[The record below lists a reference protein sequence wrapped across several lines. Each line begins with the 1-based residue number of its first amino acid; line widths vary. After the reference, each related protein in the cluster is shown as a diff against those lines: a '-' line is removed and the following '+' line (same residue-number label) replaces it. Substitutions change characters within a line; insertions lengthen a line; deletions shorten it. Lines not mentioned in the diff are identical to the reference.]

1 MLEVNETYLDRLSEA
16 VYSLLNGRPAA
27 PVELPPDHPQDELR
41 QLAGYVNSLI
51 AEYGTLSAGISSV
64 ARGNLDFTIGKG
76 KLEALQQLKTLQG
89 NLRHLTWKTQR
100 IAGGDFEQK
109 VDFMGDFSSA
119 FNSMTRQ
126 LKEAFEKIEK
136 QNEELSEAYRAYGC
150 RNTEMAQKVD
160 EICTKYGLNK
170 VGDGISPDTT
180 EEMFTALDVRSMVR
194 DSGNEDVTTSNPS
207 YSADGNFEFW
217 GATTVSGVD
226 YPIEYRVYRAMKQTL
241 STAYWEIENTS
252 DYQWS
257 NYVTTAGT
265 DVLIAVGQNNSL
277 VLTDTGDS
285 VVVIVV
291 MNATTGD
298 TQTGKATLEAFANT
312 FDLSLAPRTR
322 NAPVETT
329 APTESG
335 TAIPEAY
342 QPVIAKYATAL
353 TEHWGGEACS
363 NADISILVSYATSPS
378 ELGYALLDL
387 DNDGTDELV
396 IANDAE
402 RQVIYDLYSLVDGKL
417 VHVFTGWDRN
427 SYELREGYRIL
438 NIGSN
443 GAASADYVY
452 CHLSNGQLVTDSLIR
467 FDAATDPDH
476 PWFRGTGENDLA
488 PITDENWSEDEI
500 YSAAASLPIAIT
512 SFADDSAGS
521 YDPSLADYEGYLSTI
536 DTSSIKYYALRDLD
550 GDGQD
555 ELLLYNSGETLMK
568 VAAIQ
573 NGTAQEI
580 LSGNVLDLCE
590 GNVLEAW
597 EGGSGAE
604 QRTYYR
610 VENHTAVPFECIIYN
625 IDENQCYRDS
635 SYDFYEENLTPITEE
650 EYNRVVNTYPGMS
663 FWDCNPKPLEKMNS
677 ADSSAGDDAQL
688 LANYGGYLSSID
700 TYWIKY
706 YALRDLDGDGQDELL
721 LFNRDKTLSNVAG
734 VLNGTAR
741 EILSGSS
748 LYLCAG
754 NVLEY
759 WGEGSGG
766 SGCTYYQVENKT
778 AVPIES
784 ITYRGNNDQWYR
796 DRDFDFMKEDLT
808 PITNEEYQ
816 RIVDSYPR
824 MTMSDCNA
832 RALPEI

>member
-1 MLEVNETYLDRLSEA
+1 MKSQVICDALNAVNPTPAQRARMRAALEAQLPAEKPHRRGAHQQKASSQRWWTII
-16 VYSLLNGRPAA
+16 PAA
-27 PVELPPDHPQDELR
+27 AALFAVVLLGIFVLGRTDKTPPSMSNVPTEPLT
-41 QLAGYVNSLI
+41 LESL
-51 AEYGTLSAGISSV
+51 
-64 ARGNLDFTIGKG
+64 
-76 KLEALQQLKTLQG
+76 Q
-89 NLRHLTWKTQR
+89 
-100 IAGGDFEQK
+100 
-109 VDFMGDFSSA
+109 SSA
-119 FNSMTRQ
+119 NYKASMEIKDYVQSYNATGDVD
-126 LKEAFEKIEK
+126 ET
-136 QNEELSEAYRAYGC
+136 LSEAYRAYGC

-180 EEMFTALDVRSMVR
+180 EEMFTALNVRSMVKV
-194 DSGNEDVTTSNPS
+194 SGNGDVTTSNPS

-226 YPIEYRVYRAMKQTL
+226 YPIEYRVYRAMKQSL

-298 TQTGKATLEAFANT
+298 TQTGKAALEAFANT

-342 QPVIAKYATAL
+342 QPVIAKYVTAL

-363 NADISILVSYATSPS
+363 NADISLLVSYATSPS

-387 DNDGTDELV
+387 DNDGTDELI

-443 GAASADYVY
+443 GATSADYVY

-500 YSAAASLPIAIT
+500 YSTAASLPIAIT
-512 SFADDSAGS
+512 SFADDSVGS
-521 YDPSLADYEGYLSTI
+521 YDPALADYEGYLSTI

-580 LSGNVLDLCE
+580 LSGNVLDICE

-635 SYDFYEENLTPITEE
+635 NYDFYEENLTPITEE

-677 ADSSAGDDAQL
+677 ADSSAAEDAQL

-796 DRDFDFMKEDLT
+796 DGDFDFMKEDLT

-816 RIVDSYPR
+816 RIVDTYPR

>member
-1 MLEVNETYLDRLSEA
+1 MKSQVICDALNTVNPTPAQRARMRAALEAQLPAEKPHRRGAHQQKASSQRWWTIIPAAAALFAVVLLGIFVLGRTDKTPPSMSNVPTASLTLESLQSSANYKASMEIKDYVQSYNATGDVDETLSE
-16 VYSLLNGRPAA
+16 S
-27 PVELPPDHPQDELR
+27 
-41 QLAGYVNSLI
+41 
-51 AEYGTLSAGISSV
+51 
-64 ARGNLDFTIGKG
+64 
-76 KLEALQQLKTLQG
+76 
-89 NLRHLTWKTQR
+89 
-100 IAGGDFEQK
+100 
-109 VDFMGDFSSA
+109 
-119 FNSMTRQ
+119 
-126 LKEAFEKIEK
+126 
-136 QNEELSEAYRAYGC
+136 YRAYGC
-150 RNTEMAQKVD
+150 RTKEMAAKVD

-194 DSGNEDVTTSNPS
+194 DSGNGDVTTSNPS

-257 NYVTTAGT
+257 NSVTTAGT

-312 FDLSLAPRTR
+312 FDLSLAPRTQK
-322 NAPVETT
+322 APVETT

-342 QPVIAKYATAL
+342 QPVVAKYVTAL

-387 DNDGTDELV
+387 DNDGTDELI

-427 SYELREGYRIL
+427 SYELREGFRIL

-476 PWFRGTGENDLA
+476 PWFRGTSENDLA

-521 YDPSLADYEGYLSTI
+521 YDPALADYEGYLSTI

-635 SYDFYEENLTPITEE
+635 NYDFYEENLTPITEE

-677 ADSSAGDDAQL
+677 ADSSAAEDAQL

-816 RIVDSYPR
+816 RIVDTYPR

>member
-1 MLEVNETYLDRLSEA
+1 MKSQVICDALNAVNPTPAQRARMRAALEAQLPAEKPHRRGAHQQKASSQRWWTIIPAAAALFA
-16 VYSLLNGRPAA
+16 VVLLGIFVLGRTDKTPPSMSNVPTEPLTLESLL
-27 PVELPPDHPQDELR
+27 
-41 QLAGYVNSLI
+41 
-51 AEYGTLSAGISSV
+51 
-64 ARGNLDFTIGKG
+64 
-76 KLEALQQLKTLQG
+76 
-89 NLRHLTWKTQR
+89 
-100 IAGGDFEQK
+100 
-109 VDFMGDFSSA
+109 SSA
-119 FNSMTRQ
+119 NYKASMEIKDYVQSYNATGDVD
-126 LKEAFEKIEK
+126 ET
-136 QNEELSEAYRAYGC
+136 LSEAYRAYGC

-180 EEMFTALDVRSMVR
+180 EEMFTALNVRSMVKA
-194 DSGNEDVTTSNPS
+194 SGNGDVTTSNPS

-226 YPIEYRVYRAMKQTL
+226 YPIEYRVYCAMKQTL

-277 VLTDTGDS
+277 VLTDTGNS

-342 QPVIAKYATAL
+342 QPVIAKYVTAL

-417 VHVFTGWDRN
+417 VHVFTSWDRN

-476 PWFRGTGENDLA
+476 PWFRGTSENDLA

-500 YSAAASLPIAIT
+500 YSAAASLPITIT
-512 SFADDSAGS
+512 PFADASAGS
-521 YDPSLADYEGYLSTI
+521 YDPALADYEGYLSTI
-536 DTSSIKYYALRDLD
+536 DTSSIDYYALRDLD

-555 ELLLYNSGETLMK
+555 ELLLYDSDIESLEK
-568 VAAIQ
+568 VVTIQ
-573 NGTAQEI
+573 NGTAKE
-580 LSGNVLDLCE
+580 LEFADSGSVLFLCPD
-590 GNVLEAW
+590 NVLEEW
-597 EGGSGAE
+597 QGFSGGGE
-604 QRTYYR
+604 RMTYYR
-610 VENHTAVPFECIIYN
+610 VKNHAAVPFECVTYSA
-625 IDENQCYRDS
+625 DESQWYRDS
-635 SYDFYEENLTPITEE
+635 NYDFFEEDLTPITEE
-650 EYNRVVNTYPGMS
+650 EALRVTGAYSGSRMLM
-663 FWDCNPKPLEKMNS
+663 WECNPKPLEKVNS
-677 ADSSAGDDAQL
+677 ADIAENDAEA
-688 LANYGGYLSSID
+688 LADYKEYLSTID
-700 TYWIKY
+700 MDRIKC

-721 LFNRDKTLSNVAG
+721 LFNRDGGLCEVAG
-734 VLNGTAR
+734 VQNGTVR
-741 EILSGSS
+741 EILSGST

-766 SGCTYYQVENKT
+766 SSSTYYQVENKT

-784 ITYRGNNDQWYR
+784 IAYNVHNDQWYR
-796 DRDFDFMKEDLT
+796 DRDFDIMKQDLT

-816 RIVDSYPR
+816 RIVDTYSH
-824 MTMSDCNA
+824 MSIKDCNP
-832 RALPEI
+832 RAIPKI

>member
-1 MLEVNETYLDRLSEA
+1 MKSQVICGALNTVNPTPAQRARMRAALEAQLPAEKPHRRGAHQQKASSQRWWTII
-16 VYSLLNGRPAA
+16 PAA
-27 PVELPPDHPQDELR
+27 AALFAVVLLGIFVLGRTDKTPPSMSNVPTEPLT
-41 QLAGYVNSLI
+41 LESL
-51 AEYGTLSAGISSV
+51 
-64 ARGNLDFTIGKG
+64 
-76 KLEALQQLKTLQG
+76 Q
-89 NLRHLTWKTQR
+89 
-100 IAGGDFEQK
+100 
-109 VDFMGDFSSA
+109 SSA
-119 FNSMTRQ
+119 NYKASMEIKDYVQSYNATGDVDQ
-126 LKEAFEKIEK
+126 T
-136 QNEELSEAYRAYGC
+136 LSEAYRAYGC

-194 DSGNEDVTTSNPS
+194 DSGNGDVTTSNPS

-226 YPIEYRVYRAMKQTL
+226 YAIEYRAYRAMKQTL

-322 NAPVETT
+322 NAPAETT

-342 QPVIAKYATAL
+342 QPVIAKYVTAL

-387 DNDGTDELV
+387 DNDGTDELI

-402 RQVIYDLYSLVDGKL
+402 RQVILDLYSLVDGKL

-427 SYELREGYRIL
+427 SYELREGFRIL

-500 YSAAASLPIAIT
+500 YSASASLPIAIT

-521 YDPSLADYEGYLSTI
+521 YDPALADYEGYLSTI

-573 NGTAQEI
+573 NGTVQEI

-625 IDENQCYRDS
+625 IDKNQCYRDS
-635 SYDFYEENLTPITEE
+635 NYDFYEENLTPITEE

-784 ITYRGNNDQWYR
+784 ITYHGNNDQWYR
-796 DRDFDFMKEDLT
+796 DGDFDFMKEDLT

-816 RIVDSYPR
+816 RIVDTYPR

>member
-1 MLEVNETYLDRLSEA
+1 MKSQVICDALNTVNPTPAQRARMRAALEAQLPAEKPHRRGAHQQKASSQRWWTII
-16 VYSLLNGRPAA
+16 PAA
-27 PVELPPDHPQDELR
+27 AALFAVVLLGIFVLGRTDKTPPSMSNVPTEPLT
-41 QLAGYVNSLI
+41 LESL
-51 AEYGTLSAGISSV
+51 
-64 ARGNLDFTIGKG
+64 
-76 KLEALQQLKTLQG
+76 Q
-89 NLRHLTWKTQR
+89 
-100 IAGGDFEQK
+100 
-109 VDFMGDFSSA
+109 SSA
-119 FNSMTRQ
+119 NYKASMEIKDYVQSCNATGDVD
-126 LKEAFEKIEK
+126 ET
-136 QNEELSEAYRAYGC
+136 LSEAYRAYGC

-180 EEMFTALDVRSMVR
+180 EEMFTALNVRSMVR
-194 DSGNEDVTTSNPS
+194 DSGNGDVTTSNPS

-257 NYVTTAGT
+257 NYVTTAGA

-312 FDLSLAPRTR
+312 FDLSLAPRTQ

-335 TAIPEAY
+335 AVIPEAY
-342 QPVIAKYATAL
+342 QPVIAKYVTAL

-387 DNDGTDELV
+387 DNDGTDELI

-427 SYELREGYRIL
+427 SYELREGFRIL

-500 YSAAASLPIAIT
+500 YSASASLPIAIT
-512 SFADDSAGS
+512 PFADDSAGS
-521 YDPSLADYEGYLSTI
+521 YAPALADYEGYLSTI

-550 GDGQD
+550 GDGQN

-635 SYDFYEENLTPITEE
+635 NYDFYEENLTPITEE

-796 DRDFDFMKEDLT
+796 DGDFDFMKEDLT

-816 RIVDSYPR
+816 RIVDTYPR

>member
-1 MLEVNETYLDRLSEA
+1 MKSQVICGALNTVNPTPAQRARMRAALEAQLPAEKPHRRGAHQQKASSQRWWTII
-16 VYSLLNGRPAA
+16 PAA
-27 PVELPPDHPQDELR
+27 AALFAVVLLGIFVLGRTDKTPPSMSNVPTEPLT
-41 QLAGYVNSLI
+41 LESL
-51 AEYGTLSAGISSV
+51 
-64 ARGNLDFTIGKG
+64 
-76 KLEALQQLKTLQG
+76 Q
-89 NLRHLTWKTQR
+89 
-100 IAGGDFEQK
+100 
-109 VDFMGDFSSA
+109 SSA
-119 FNSMTRQ
+119 NYKASMEIKDYVQSCNATGDAD
-126 LKEAFEKIEK
+126 ET
-136 QNEELSEAYRAYGC
+136 LSEAYRAYGC

-180 EEMFTALDVRSMVR
+180 EEMFTALNVRSMVR
-194 DSGNEDVTTSNPS
+194 DSGNGDVTTSNPS

-257 NYVTTAGT
+257 NSVTTAGT

-298 TQTGKATLEAFANT
+298 TQTGKAALEAFANT

-342 QPVIAKYATAL
+342 QPVIAKYVTAL

-521 YDPSLADYEGYLSTI
+521 YDPALADYEGYLSTI

-555 ELLLYNSGETLMK
+555 ELLLYNSGETLTK

-635 SYDFYEENLTPITEE
+635 NYDFYEENLTPITEE

-816 RIVDSYPR
+816 RIVDTYPR

>member
-1 MLEVNETYLDRLSEA
+1 MKSQVICDALNTVNPTSSQIARMRAALEAQLPAEKPHRRGAHQQKASSQRWWTIIPAAAALFA
-16 VYSLLNGRPAA
+16 VVLLGIFVLGRTDKTPPSMSHVPTAPLTLESLL
-27 PVELPPDHPQDELR
+27 
-41 QLAGYVNSLI
+41 
-51 AEYGTLSAGISSV
+51 
-64 ARGNLDFTIGKG
+64 
-76 KLEALQQLKTLQG
+76 
-89 NLRHLTWKTQR
+89 
-100 IAGGDFEQK
+100 
-109 VDFMGDFSSA
+109 SSA
-119 FNSMTRQ
+119 NYKASMEIKDYVQSCNATGDVD
-126 LKEAFEKIEK
+126 ET
-136 QNEELSEAYRAYGC
+136 LSEAYRAYGC

-180 EEMFTALDVRSMVR
+180 EEMFTALNVRSMVR
-194 DSGNEDVTTSNPS
+194 DSGNGDVTTSNPS

-226 YPIEYRVYRAMKQTL
+226 YPIEYRAYRAMKQTL

-329 APTESG
+329 APTENG

-342 QPVIAKYATAL
+342 QPVIAKYVTAL

-363 NADISILVSYATSPS
+363 SADISILVSYATSPS

-427 SYELREGYRIL
+427 SYELREGFRIL

-512 SFADDSAGS
+512 PFADASAGS
-521 YDPSLADYEGYLSTI
+521 YDPALADYEGYLSTI

-550 GDGQD
+550 GDGQN

-573 NGTAQEI
+573 NGIAQEI
-580 LSGNVLDLCE
+580 LSGNVLALCE
-590 GNVLEAW
+590 GNVLEEW
-597 EGGSGAE
+597 DGGSGAE

-635 SYDFYEENLTPITEE
+635 NYDFYEEDLTPITEE
-650 EYNRVVNTYPGMS
+650 AFNQVVYAYPSMP
-663 FWDCNPKPLEKMNS
+663 FWDCDPKPLEKMNS

-734 VLNGTAR
+734 VQNGTAR

-816 RIVDSYPR
+816 RIVDTYPR

>member
-1 MLEVNETYLDRLSEA
+1 MKSQVICDALNAVNPTPAQRARMRAALEAQLPAEKPHRRGAHQQKASSQRWWTII
-16 VYSLLNGRPAA
+16 PAA
-27 PVELPPDHPQDELR
+27 AALFAVVLLGIFVLGRTDKTPPSMSNVPTEPLT
-41 QLAGYVNSLI
+41 LESL
-51 AEYGTLSAGISSV
+51 
-64 ARGNLDFTIGKG
+64 
-76 KLEALQQLKTLQG
+76 Q
-89 NLRHLTWKTQR
+89 
-100 IAGGDFEQK
+100 
-109 VDFMGDFSSA
+109 SSA
-119 FNSMTRQ
+119 NYKASMEIKDYVQSYNATGDVD
-126 LKEAFEKIEK
+126 ET
-136 QNEELSEAYRAYGC
+136 LSEAYRAYGC

-180 EEMFTALDVRSMVR
+180 EEMFTALNVRSMVKV
-194 DSGNEDVTTSNPS
+194 SGNGDVTTSNPS

-226 YPIEYRVYRAMKQTL
+226 YPIEYRVYRAMKQSL

-298 TQTGKATLEAFANT
+298 TQTGKAALEAFANT

-342 QPVIAKYATAL
+342 QPVIAKYVTAL

-363 NADISILVSYATSPS
+363 NADISLLVSYATSPS

-387 DNDGTDELV
+387 DNDGTDELI

-500 YSAAASLPIAIT
+500 YSTAASLPIAIT
-512 SFADDSAGS
+512 SFADDSVGS
-521 YDPSLADYEGYLSTI
+521 YDPALADYEGYLSTI

-580 LSGNVLDLCE
+580 LSGNVLDICE

-635 SYDFYEENLTPITEE
+635 NYDFYEENLTPITEE

-677 ADSSAGDDAQL
+677 ADSSAAEDAQL

-796 DRDFDFMKEDLT
+796 DGDFDFMKEDLT

>member
-1 MLEVNETYLDRLSEA
+1 MKSQVICDALNTVNPTPAQRARMRAALEAQLPAEKPHRRGAHQQKASSQRWWTII
-16 VYSLLNGRPAA
+16 PAA
-27 PVELPPDHPQDELR
+27 AALFAVVLLGIFVLGRTDKTPPSMSNVPTAP
-41 QLAGYVNSLI
+41 LALESL
-51 AEYGTLSAGISSV
+51 
-64 ARGNLDFTIGKG
+64 
-76 KLEALQQLKTLQG
+76 Q
-89 NLRHLTWKTQR
+89 
-100 IAGGDFEQK
+100 
-109 VDFMGDFSSA
+109 SSA
-119 FNSMTRQ
+119 NYKASMEIKDYVQSYNATGDVD
-126 LKEAFEKIEK
+126 ET
-136 QNEELSEAYRAYGC
+136 LSEAYRAYGC

-180 EEMFTALDVRSMVR
+180 EEMFTALNVRSMVKA
-194 DSGNEDVTTSNPS
+194 SGNGDVTTSNPS

-226 YPIEYRVYRAMKQTL
+226 YPIEYRAYRAMKQTL

-342 QPVIAKYATAL
+342 QPVIAKYVTAL

-387 DNDGTDELV
+387 DNDGTDELI

-500 YSAAASLPIAIT
+500 YSASASLPIAIT

-521 YDPSLADYEGYLSTI
+521 YDPALADYEGYLSTI

-625 IDENQCYRDS
+625 IDENQCYWDS
-635 SYDFYEENLTPITEE
+635 NYDFYEENLTPITEE

-816 RIVDSYPR
+816 RIVDTYPR

>member
-1 MLEVNETYLDRLSEA
+1 MKSQVICGALNTVNPTPAQRARMRAALEAQLPAEKPPRRGAHQQKASSQRWWTII
-16 VYSLLNGRPAA
+16 PAA
-27 PVELPPDHPQDELR
+27 AALFAVVLLGIFVLGRTDKTPPSMSNVPTAPLTLE
-41 QLAGYVNSLI
+41 SL
-51 AEYGTLSAGISSV
+51 
-64 ARGNLDFTIGKG
+64 
-76 KLEALQQLKTLQG
+76 Q
-89 NLRHLTWKTQR
+89 
-100 IAGGDFEQK
+100 
-109 VDFMGDFSSA
+109 SSA
-119 FNSMTRQ
+119 NYKASMEIKDYVQSYNATGDVD
-126 LKEAFEKIEK
+126 ET
-136 QNEELSEAYRAYGC
+136 LSEAYRAYGC

-170 VGDGISPDTT
+170 VGNGISPDTT
-180 EEMFTALDVRSMVR
+180 EEMFTALNVRSMVR
-194 DSGNEDVTTSNPS
+194 DSGNGDVTTSNPS

-298 TQTGKATLEAFANT
+298 TQTGKAALEALANT

-329 APTESG
+329 APTENG

-342 QPVIAKYATAL
+342 QPVIAKYVTAL

-363 NADISILVSYATSPS
+363 NADISLLVSYVTSPS

-396 IANDAE
+396 IANDTE

-427 SYELREGYRIL
+427 SYELREGFRIL

-476 PWFRGTGENDLA
+476 PWFRGTGENDLV

-500 YSAAASLPIAIT
+500 YSASASLPIAIT

-521 YDPSLADYEGYLSTI
+521 YDPALADYEGYLSII

-635 SYDFYEENLTPITEE
+635 NYDFYEENLTPITEE

-784 ITYRGNNDQWYR
+784 ITYHGNNDQWYR

-816 RIVDSYPR
+816 RIVDTYPR

>member
-1 MLEVNETYLDRLSEA
+1 MKSQVICDALNTVNPTPAQRARMRAALEAQLPAEKPHRRGAHQQKASSQRWWTIIPAAAALFA
-16 VYSLLNGRPAA
+16 VVLLGIFVLGRTDKTPPSMSNVPTAPLTLESLL
-27 PVELPPDHPQDELR
+27 
-41 QLAGYVNSLI
+41 
-51 AEYGTLSAGISSV
+51 
-64 ARGNLDFTIGKG
+64 
-76 KLEALQQLKTLQG
+76 
-89 NLRHLTWKTQR
+89 
-100 IAGGDFEQK
+100 
-109 VDFMGDFSSA
+109 SSA
-119 FNSMTRQ
+119 NYKASMEIKDYVQSYNATGDVD
-126 LKEAFEKIEK
+126 ET
-136 QNEELSEAYRAYGC
+136 LSEAYRAYGC

-194 DSGNEDVTTSNPS
+194 DSGNGDVTTSNPS

-298 TQTGKATLEAFANT
+298 TQTGKAALEAFANT

-322 NAPVETT
+322 NVPVETT
-329 APTESG
+329 APTEGG

-342 QPVIAKYATAL
+342 QPVIAKYVTAL

-387 DNDGTDELV
+387 DNDGTDELI

-500 YSAAASLPIAIT
+500 YSASASLPIAIT
-512 SFADDSAGS
+512 SFADNSAGS
-521 YDPSLADYEGYLSTI
+521 YDPALADYEGYLSTI

-550 GDGQD
+550 GDGQN

-635 SYDFYEENLTPITEE
+635 NYDFYEENLTPITEE

-784 ITYRGNNDQWYR
+784 ITYHGNNDQWYR

-816 RIVDSYPR
+816 RIVDTYPR

-832 RALPEI
+832 RALPEM

>member
-1 MLEVNETYLDRLSEA
+1 MKSQVICGALNTVNPTPAQRARMRAALEAQLPAEKPRRRGAHQQKASSQRWWTII
-16 VYSLLNGRPAA
+16 PAA
-27 PVELPPDHPQDELR
+27 AALFAVVLLGIFVLGRTDKTPPSMSNVPTAPLTLE
-41 QLAGYVNSLI
+41 SL
-51 AEYGTLSAGISSV
+51 
-64 ARGNLDFTIGKG
+64 
-76 KLEALQQLKTLQG
+76 Q
-89 NLRHLTWKTQR
+89 
-100 IAGGDFEQK
+100 
-109 VDFMGDFSSA
+109 SSA
-119 FNSMTRQ
+119 NYKASMEIKDYVQSYNATGDVDQ
-126 LKEAFEKIEK
+126 T
-136 QNEELSEAYRAYGC
+136 LSEAYRAYGC

-180 EEMFTALDVRSMVR
+180 EEMFTALNVRSMVKA
-194 DSGNEDVTTSNPS
+194 SGNGDVTTSNPS

-226 YPIEYRVYRAMKQTL
+226 YPIEYRAYRAMKQTL

-265 DVLIAVGQNNSL
+265 DVLIAAGQSNSL

-298 TQTGKATLEAFANT
+298 TQTGKAALEAFANT

-322 NAPVETT
+322 NDPVETT
-329 APTESG
+329 APTAPTENG
-335 TAIPEAY
+335 TAIPDAY
-342 QPVIAKYATAL
+342 QPVIAKYVTAL

-387 DNDGTDELV
+387 DNDGTDELI

-476 PWFRGTGENDLA
+476 PWFRGTGENDLV

-500 YSAAASLPIAIT
+500 YSASASLPIAIT

-521 YDPSLADYEGYLSTI
+521 YDPALADYEGYLSII

-625 IDENQCYRDS
+625 VDENQCYRDS
-635 SYDFYEENLTPITEE
+635 NYDFYEENLTPITEE

-784 ITYRGNNDQWYR
+784 ITYHGNNDQWYR

-816 RIVDSYPR
+816 RIVDTYPR

>member
-1 MLEVNETYLDRLSEA
+1 MKSQVICDALNTVNPTPAQRARMRAALEAQLPAEKPHRRGAHQQKASSQRWWTII
-16 VYSLLNGRPAA
+16 PAA
-27 PVELPPDHPQDELR
+27 AALFAVVLLGIFVLGRTDKTPPSMSNVPTAPLTLE
-41 QLAGYVNSLI
+41 SL
-51 AEYGTLSAGISSV
+51 
-64 ARGNLDFTIGKG
+64 
-76 KLEALQQLKTLQG
+76 Q
-89 NLRHLTWKTQR
+89 
-100 IAGGDFEQK
+100 
-109 VDFMGDFSSA
+109 SSA
-119 FNSMTRQ
+119 NYKASMEIKDYVQSYNATGDVD
-126 LKEAFEKIEK
+126 ET
-136 QNEELSEAYRAYGC
+136 LSEAYRAYGC

-194 DSGNEDVTTSNPS
+194 DSGNGDVTTSNPS

-298 TQTGKATLEAFANT
+298 TQTGKAALEAFANT

-342 QPVIAKYATAL
+342 QPVIAKYVTAL

-363 NADISILVSYATSPS
+363 NADISLLVSYATSPS

-387 DNDGTDELV
+387 DNDGTDELI

-500 YSAAASLPIAIT
+500 YSAAASLPIVIT
-512 SFADDSAGS
+512 PFADASAGS
-521 YDPSLADYEGYLSTI
+521 YDPALADYEGYLSTI

-555 ELLLYNSGETLMK
+555 ELLLYNSGETLTK

-625 IDENQCYRDS
+625 IDENQCYRDNN
-635 SYDFYEENLTPITEE
+635 YDFYEEDLTPITEE

-677 ADSSAGDDAQL
+677 ADSSAAEDAQL

-784 ITYRGNNDQWYR
+784 ITYHGNNDQWYR

-816 RIVDSYPR
+816 RIVDTYPR

>member
-1 MLEVNETYLDRLSEA
+1 MKSQVICDALNTVNPTPAQRARMRAALEAQLPAEKPHRRGAHQQKASSQRWWTII
-16 VYSLLNGRPAA
+16 PAA
-27 PVELPPDHPQDELR
+27 AALFAVVLLGIFVLGRTDKTPPSMSNVPTAPLTLE
-41 QLAGYVNSLI
+41 SL
-51 AEYGTLSAGISSV
+51 
-64 ARGNLDFTIGKG
+64 
-76 KLEALQQLKTLQG
+76 Q
-89 NLRHLTWKTQR
+89 
-100 IAGGDFEQK
+100 
-109 VDFMGDFSSA
+109 SSA
-119 FNSMTRQ
+119 NYKASMEIKDYVQSYNATGDVD
-126 LKEAFEKIEK
+126 ET
-136 QNEELSEAYRAYGC
+136 LSEAYRAYGC

-180 EEMFTALDVRSMVR
+180 EEMFTALNVRSMVR
-194 DSGNEDVTTSNPS
+194 DSGNGDVTTSNPS

-322 NAPVETT
+322 NAPAETT

-342 QPVIAKYATAL
+342 QPVIAKYVTAL

-387 DNDGTDELV
+387 DNDGTDELI

-500 YSAAASLPIAIT
+500 YSAAASLPITIT
-512 SFADDSAGS
+512 PFADASAGS
-521 YDPSLADYEGYLSTI
+521 YEPALADYEGYLSTI

-555 ELLLYNSGETLMK
+555 ELLLYNSGETLTK

-635 SYDFYEENLTPITEE
+635 NYDFYEENLTPITEE

-677 ADSSAGDDAQL
+677 ADSSAAEDAQL

-816 RIVDSYPR
+816 RIVDTYPR

>member
-1 MLEVNETYLDRLSEA
+1 MKSQVICDALNAVNPT
-16 VYSLLNGRPAA
+16 PA
-27 PVELPPDHPQDELR
+27 QR
-41 QLAGYVNSLI
+41 
-51 AEYGTLSAGISSV
+51 
-64 ARGNLDFTIGKG
+64 ARMRAA
-76 KLEALQQLKTLQG
+76 LEAQLPAEKPHRRGAHQQKASSQRWWTIIPAVAALFAVVLLGIFVLGRTDKTPPSMSNVPTEPLTLESLQ
-89 NLRHLTWKTQR
+89 
-100 IAGGDFEQK
+100 
-109 VDFMGDFSSA
+109 SSA
-119 FNSMTRQ
+119 NYKASMEIKDYVQSCNATGDVD
-126 LKEAFEKIEK
+126 ET
-136 QNEELSEAYRAYGC
+136 LSEAYRAYGC

-170 VGDGISPDTT
+170 VGDGISPGTT

-194 DSGNEDVTTSNPS
+194 DSGNGDVTTSNPS

-226 YPIEYRVYRAMKQTL
+226 YPIEYRAYRAMKQTL

-265 DVLIAVGQNNSL
+265 DVLIAAGQSNSL

-298 TQTGKATLEAFANT
+298 TQTGKAALEAFANT

-322 NAPVETT
+322 NDPVETT
-329 APTESG
+329 APTAPTENG

-342 QPVIAKYATAL
+342 QPVIAKYVTAL

-387 DNDGTDELV
+387 DNDGTDELI

-476 PWFRGTGENDLA
+476 PWFRGTGENDLV

-500 YSAAASLPIAIT
+500 YSAAASLPITIT
-512 SFADDSAGS
+512 PFADASAGS
-521 YDPSLADYEGYLSTI
+521 YDPALADYEGYLSII

-635 SYDFYEENLTPITEE
+635 NYDFYEENLTPITEE

-784 ITYRGNNDQWYR
+784 ITYHGNNDQWYR

-816 RIVDSYPR
+816 RIVDTYPR

>member
-1 MLEVNETYLDRLSEA
+1 MKSQVICDALNTVNPTPAQRARMRAALEAQLPAEKPHRRGAHQQKASSQRWWTIIPAAAALFA
-16 VYSLLNGRPAA
+16 VVLLGIFVLGRTDKTPPSMSNVPTAPLTLESLL
-27 PVELPPDHPQDELR
+27 
-41 QLAGYVNSLI
+41 
-51 AEYGTLSAGISSV
+51 
-64 ARGNLDFTIGKG
+64 
-76 KLEALQQLKTLQG
+76 
-89 NLRHLTWKTQR
+89 
-100 IAGGDFEQK
+100 
-109 VDFMGDFSSA
+109 SSA
-119 FNSMTRQ
+119 NYKASMEIKDYVQSYSATGDVDQ
-126 LKEAFEKIEK
+126 T
-136 QNEELSEAYRAYGC
+136 LSEAYRAYGC

-194 DSGNEDVTTSNPS
+194 DSGNGDVTTSNPS

-257 NYVTTAGT
+257 NAVTTAGT

-298 TQTGKATLEAFANT
+298 TQTGKAALEAFANT
-312 FDLSLAPRTR
+312 FDLSLAPRTQ

-329 APTESG
+329 APTENG

-342 QPVIAKYATAL
+342 QPVIAKYVTAL

-387 DNDGTDELV
+387 DNDGTDELI

-500 YSAAASLPIAIT
+500 YSASASLPIAIT
-512 SFADDSAGS
+512 PFADASAGS
-521 YDPSLADYEGYLSTI
+521 YDPALADYEGYLSTI

-555 ELLLYNSGETLMK
+555 ELLLYNSGETLTK

-625 IDENQCYRDS
+625 VDENQCYRDS
-635 SYDFYEENLTPITEE
+635 NYDFYEENLTPITEE

-677 ADSSAGDDAQL
+677 ADSSAAEDAQL

>member
-1 MLEVNETYLDRLSEA
+1 MKSQVICDALNAVNPTPAQRARMRAALEAQLPAEKPHRRGAHQQKASSQRWWTII
-16 VYSLLNGRPAA
+16 PAA
-27 PVELPPDHPQDELR
+27 AALFAVVLLGIFVLGRTDKTPPSMSNVPTEPLT
-41 QLAGYVNSLI
+41 LESL
-51 AEYGTLSAGISSV
+51 
-64 ARGNLDFTIGKG
+64 
-76 KLEALQQLKTLQG
+76 Q
-89 NLRHLTWKTQR
+89 
-100 IAGGDFEQK
+100 
-109 VDFMGDFSSA
+109 SSA
-119 FNSMTRQ
+119 NYKASMEIKDYVQSCNATGDVD
-126 LKEAFEKIEK
+126 ET
-136 QNEELSEAYRAYGC
+136 LSEAYRAYGC

-180 EEMFTALDVRSMVR
+180 EEMFTALNVRSMVR
-194 DSGNEDVTTSNPS
+194 DSGNGDVTTSNPS

-322 NAPVETT
+322 NDPVETT
-329 APTESG
+329 APTAPTENG

-342 QPVIAKYATAL
+342 QPVIAKYVTAL

-387 DNDGTDELV
+387 DNDGTDELI

-427 SYELREGYRIL
+427 SYELREGFRIL

-500 YSAAASLPIAIT
+500 YSAAASLPITIT
-512 SFADDSAGS
+512 PFADASAGS
-521 YDPSLADYEGYLSTI
+521 YEPALADYEGYLSTI

-555 ELLLYNSGETLMK
+555 ELLLYNSGETLTK

-635 SYDFYEENLTPITEE
+635 NYDFYEENLTPITEE

-677 ADSSAGDDAQL
+677 ADSSAAEDAQL

-816 RIVDSYPR
+816 RIVDTYPR

>member
-1 MLEVNETYLDRLSEA
+1 MKSQVICDALNAVNPTPAQRARMRAALEAQLPAEKPHRRGAHQQKASSQRWWTII
-16 VYSLLNGRPAA
+16 PAA
-27 PVELPPDHPQDELR
+27 AALFAVVLLGIFVLGRTDKTPPSMSNVPTAPLTLE
-41 QLAGYVNSLI
+41 SL
-51 AEYGTLSAGISSV
+51 
-64 ARGNLDFTIGKG
+64 
-76 KLEALQQLKTLQG
+76 Q
-89 NLRHLTWKTQR
+89 
-100 IAGGDFEQK
+100 
-109 VDFMGDFSSA
+109 SSA
-119 FNSMTRQ
+119 NYKASMEIKDYVQSYNATGDVD
-126 LKEAFEKIEK
+126 ET
-136 QNEELSEAYRAYGC
+136 LSEAYRAYGC

-180 EEMFTALDVRSMVR
+180 EEMFTALDVRSMVKA
-194 DSGNEDVTTSNPS
+194 SGNGDVTTSNPS

-298 TQTGKATLEAFANT
+298 TQTGKAALEAFANT

-342 QPVIAKYATAL
+342 QPVIAKYVTAL

-427 SYELREGYRIL
+427 SYELREGFRIL

-512 SFADDSAGS
+512 PFADNSAGS
-521 YDPSLADYEGYLSTI
+521 YDPALADYEGYLSTI

-590 GNVLEAW
+590 GNVLEEW
-597 EGGSGAE
+597 YGGSGAE

-610 VENHTAVPFECIIYN
+610 VENHTAVPFECIIYY

-635 SYDFYEENLTPITEE
+635 NYDFYEENLTPITEE

-734 VLNGTAR
+734 VQNGTAR
-741 EILSGSS
+741 EILSGSR

-766 SGCTYYQVENKT
+766 SGSTYYQVENKT

-816 RIVDSYPR
+816 RIVDTYPR

>member
-1 MLEVNETYLDRLSEA
+1 MKSQVICDALNTVNPTPAQRARMRAALEAQLPAEKPHRRGAHQQKASSPRWWTII
-16 VYSLLNGRPAA
+16 PAA
-27 PVELPPDHPQDELR
+27 AALFAVVLLGIFVLGRTDKTPPSMSNVPTEPMTLE
-41 QLAGYVNSLI
+41 SL
-51 AEYGTLSAGISSV
+51 
-64 ARGNLDFTIGKG
+64 
-76 KLEALQQLKTLQG
+76 Q
-89 NLRHLTWKTQR
+89 
-100 IAGGDFEQK
+100 
-109 VDFMGDFSSA
+109 SSA
-119 FNSMTRQ
+119 NYKASMEIKDYVQSYNATGDVD
-126 LKEAFEKIEK
+126 ET
-136 QNEELSEAYRAYGC
+136 LSEAYRAYGC

-180 EEMFTALDVRSMVR
+180 EEMFTALNVRSMVR
-194 DSGNEDVTTSNPS
+194 DSGNGDVTTSNPS

-226 YPIEYRVYRAMKQTL
+226 YPIEYRAYRTMKQTL

-298 TQTGKATLEAFANT
+298 TQTGKAALEALANT
-312 FDLSLAPRTR
+312 FDLSLAPRTQ

-329 APTESG
+329 APTETG

-342 QPVIAKYATAL
+342 QPVIAKYVTAL

-387 DNDGTDELV
+387 DNDGTDELI

-427 SYELREGYRIL
+427 SYELREGFRIL

-500 YSAAASLPIAIT
+500 YSASASLPIAIT
-512 SFADDSAGS
+512 PFADASAGS
-521 YDPSLADYEGYLSTI
+521 YDPALADYEGYLSTI

-550 GDGQD
+550 GDGQN

-635 SYDFYEENLTPITEE
+635 NYDFYEENLTPITEE
-650 EYNRVVNTYPGMS
+650 EYNRVVNAYPGMS
-663 FWDCNPKPLEKMNS
+663 FWDCNPKPLEKINS
-677 ADSSAGDDAQL
+677 ADSSAAEDAQL
-688 LANYGGYLSSID
+688 LANYGDYLSSID

-734 VLNGTAR
+734 VQNGTAR

-784 ITYRGNNDQWYR
+784 ITYHGNNDQWYR

-816 RIVDSYPR
+816 RIVDTYPR

>member
-1 MLEVNETYLDRLSEA
+1 MKSQVICDALNTVNPTPVQIARMRAALEAQLPAERPHRRGAHQQKASSQRWWTIIPAAAALFA
-16 VYSLLNGRPAA
+16 VVLLGIFVIGRMDKASPSMSNVPAA
-27 PVELPPDHPQDELR
+27 PLTLE
-41 QLAGYVNSLI
+41 SL
-51 AEYGTLSAGISSV
+51 
-64 ARGNLDFTIGKG
+64 
-76 KLEALQQLKTLQG
+76 Q
-89 NLRHLTWKTQR
+89 
-100 IAGGDFEQK
+100 
-109 VDFMGDFSSA
+109 SSA
-119 FNSMTRQ
+119 NYKASMEIKDYVQSYNATGDVD
-126 LKEAFEKIEK
+126 ET
-136 QNEELSEAYRAYGC
+136 LSEAYRAYGC

-160 EICTKYGLNK
+160 EICAKYGLNK
-170 VGDGISPDTT
+170 VGNAISPDTT
-180 EEMFTALDVRSMVR
+180 EEMFTALNVRSMVR
-194 DSGNEDVTTSNPS
+194 DSGNGDVTTSNPS

-226 YPIEYRVYRAMKQTL
+226 YAIEYRAYRAMKQTL
-241 STAYWEIENTS
+241 STAYWEIENTN

-257 NYVTTAGT
+257 NAVTTAGT
-265 DVLIAVGQNNSL
+265 DVLIAVGQSNSL

-298 TQTGKATLEAFANT
+298 TQTGKAALEALANT
-312 FDLSLAPRTR
+312 FDLSLAPRNR
-322 NAPVETT
+322 NDPAETT
-329 APTESG
+329 APTENG

-342 QPVIAKYATAL
+342 QPVIAKYTTAL
-353 TEHWGGEACS
+353 TEHWGGEACI
-363 NADISILVSYATSPS
+363 NADISLLVSYVTSPS

-387 DNDGTDELV
+387 DNDGTDELI

-402 RQVIYDLYSLVDGKL
+402 RQVIYDLYSLVDGQF

-427 SYELREGYRIL
+427 SYELREGCRIL
-438 NIGSN
+438 NVGSN
-443 GAASADYVY
+443 GAALTDYVY
-452 CHLSNGQLVTDSLIR
+452 CHLSKGQLVTDSLIR
-467 FDAATDPDH
+467 FDATTDPDH

-500 YSAAASLPIAIT
+500 YSAAASLPITIT
-512 SFADDSAGS
+512 PFAENSAGS
-521 YDPSLADYEGYLSTI
+521 YDPALADYEGYLSTI

-555 ELLLYNSGETLMK
+555 ELLLYNSGETLTK

-573 NGTAQEI
+573 NGIAQEI
-580 LSGNVLDLCE
+580 LSGNVLALCE
-590 GNVLEAW
+590 GNVLEEW
-597 EGGSGAE
+597 DGGSGAE

-635 SYDFYEENLTPITEE
+635 NYDFYEEDLTPITEE
-650 EYNRVVNTYPGMS
+650 AFNQVVYAYPSMP
-663 FWDCNPKPLEKMNS
+663 FWDCNPKPLEKINS
-677 ADSSAGDDAQL
+677 ADSSAGVDAQL

-700 TYWIKY
+700 TDWIKC

-721 LFNRDKTLSNVAG
+721 LFNRDKTLCNVAG
-734 VLNGTAR
+734 VQNGTAR
-741 EILSGSS
+741 EILSGSA

-766 SGCTYYQVENKT
+766 SSSTYYQVENKT

-808 PITNEEYQ
+808 SITNEEYQ
-816 RIVDSYPR
+816 RIVDTYSR

>member
-1 MLEVNETYLDRLSEA
+1 MKSQVICDALNTVNPTPAQRARMRAALEAQLPAEKPHRRGAHQQKASSQRWWTII
-16 VYSLLNGRPAA
+16 PAA
-27 PVELPPDHPQDELR
+27 AALFAVVLLGIFVLGRTDKTPPSMSNVPTAPLTLE
-41 QLAGYVNSLI
+41 SL
-51 AEYGTLSAGISSV
+51 
-64 ARGNLDFTIGKG
+64 
-76 KLEALQQLKTLQG
+76 Q
-89 NLRHLTWKTQR
+89 
-100 IAGGDFEQK
+100 
-109 VDFMGDFSSA
+109 SSA
-119 FNSMTRQ
+119 NYKASMEIKDYVQSYNATGDVD
-126 LKEAFEKIEK
+126 ET
-136 QNEELSEAYRAYGC
+136 LSEAYRAYGC

-180 EEMFTALDVRSMVR
+180 EEMFTALNVRSMVR
-194 DSGNEDVTTSNPS
+194 DSGNGDVTTSNPS

-265 DVLIAVGQNNSL
+265 GVLIAVGQNNSL

-298 TQTGKATLEAFANT
+298 TQTGKAALEAFANT

-329 APTESG
+329 APTENG

-342 QPVIAKYATAL
+342 QPVIAKYVTAL
-353 TEHWGGEACS
+353 TEHWDGEACS
-363 NADISILVSYATSPS
+363 NVDISLLVSYATSPS

-387 DNDGTDELV
+387 DNDGTDELI

-427 SYELREGYRIL
+427 SYELREGFRIL

-500 YSAAASLPIAIT
+500 YSAAASLPIVIT
-512 SFADDSAGS
+512 PFADASAGS
-521 YDPSLADYEGYLSTI
+521 YDPALADYEGYLSTI

-555 ELLLYNSGETLMK
+555 ELLLYNSGETLTK

-625 IDENQCYRDS
+625 IDENQCYRDNN
-635 SYDFYEENLTPITEE
+635 YDFYEEDLTPITEE

-677 ADSSAGDDAQL
+677 ADSSAAEDAQL

-784 ITYRGNNDQWYR
+784 ITYHGNNDQWYR

>member
-1 MLEVNETYLDRLSEA
+1 MKSQVICGALNTVNPTPAQRARMRAALEAQLPAEKPRRRGAHQQKASSQRWWTII
-16 VYSLLNGRPAA
+16 PAA
-27 PVELPPDHPQDELR
+27 AALFAVVLLGIFVLGRTDKTPPSMSNVPTAPLTLE
-41 QLAGYVNSLI
+41 SL
-51 AEYGTLSAGISSV
+51 
-64 ARGNLDFTIGKG
+64 
-76 KLEALQQLKTLQG
+76 Q
-89 NLRHLTWKTQR
+89 
-100 IAGGDFEQK
+100 
-109 VDFMGDFSSA
+109 SSA
-119 FNSMTRQ
+119 NYKASMEIKDYVQSYNATGDVD
-126 LKEAFEKIEK
+126 ET
-136 QNEELSEAYRAYGC
+136 LSEAYRAYGC

-180 EEMFTALDVRSMVR
+180 EEMFTALNVRSMVKA
-194 DSGNEDVTTSNPS
+194 SGNGDVTTSNPS

-226 YPIEYRVYRAMKQTL
+226 YPIEYRAYRAMKQTL

-265 DVLIAVGQNNSL
+265 DVLIAAGQSNSL

-298 TQTGKATLEAFANT
+298 TQTGKAALEAFANT

-322 NAPVETT
+322 NDPVETT
-329 APTESG
+329 APTAPTENG

-342 QPVIAKYATAL
+342 QPVIAKYVTAL

-387 DNDGTDELV
+387 DNDGTDELI

-476 PWFRGTGENDLA
+476 PWFRGTGENDLV

-500 YSAAASLPIAIT
+500 YSASASLPIAIT

-521 YDPSLADYEGYLSTI
+521 YDPALADYEGYLSII

-635 SYDFYEENLTPITEE
+635 NYDFYEENLTPITEE

-784 ITYRGNNDQWYR
+784 ITYHGNNDQWYR
-796 DRDFDFMKEDLT
+796 DRDFDFMKKDLT

-816 RIVDSYPR
+816 RIVDTYPR

>member
-1 MLEVNETYLDRLSEA
+1 MKSQVICDALNAVNPTPAQRARMRAALEAQLPAEKPHRRGAHQQKVSSQRWWTIIPAAAALFA
-16 VYSLLNGRPAA
+16 VVLLGIFVLGRTDKTPPSMSNVPTEPLTLESLL
-27 PVELPPDHPQDELR
+27 
-41 QLAGYVNSLI
+41 
-51 AEYGTLSAGISSV
+51 
-64 ARGNLDFTIGKG
+64 
-76 KLEALQQLKTLQG
+76 
-89 NLRHLTWKTQR
+89 
-100 IAGGDFEQK
+100 
-109 VDFMGDFSSA
+109 SSA
-119 FNSMTRQ
+119 NYKASMEIKDYVQSYNATGDVD
-126 LKEAFEKIEK
+126 ET
-136 QNEELSEAYRAYGC
+136 LSEAYRAYGC

-180 EEMFTALDVRSMVR
+180 EEMFTALNVRSMVKA
-194 DSGNEDVTTSNPS
+194 SGNGDVTTSNPS

-226 YPIEYRVYRAMKQTL
+226 YPIEYRVYRAMKQSL

-298 TQTGKATLEAFANT
+298 TQTGKAALEAFANT

-342 QPVIAKYATAL
+342 QPVIAKYVTAL

-387 DNDGTDELV
+387 DNDGTDELI

-500 YSAAASLPIAIT
+500 YNSAASLPIAIT
-512 SFADDSAGS
+512 SFADDSVGS
-521 YDPSLADYEGYLSTI
+521 YDPALADYEGYLSTI

-635 SYDFYEENLTPITEE
+635 NYDFYEENLTPITEE
-650 EYNRVVNTYPGMS
+650 EYNRVVNAYPGMS
-663 FWDCNPKPLEKMNS
+663 FWDCNPKPLEKINS
-677 ADSSAGDDAQL
+677 ADSSAAEDAQL

-816 RIVDSYPR
+816 RIVDTYPR

>member
-1 MLEVNETYLDRLSEA
+1 MKSQVICGALNTVNPTPAQRARMRAALEAQLPAEKPPRRGAHQQKASSQRWWTII
-16 VYSLLNGRPAA
+16 PAA
-27 PVELPPDHPQDELR
+27 AALFAVVLLGIFVLGRTDKTPPSMSNVPTAPLTLE
-41 QLAGYVNSLI
+41 SL
-51 AEYGTLSAGISSV
+51 
-64 ARGNLDFTIGKG
+64 
-76 KLEALQQLKTLQG
+76 Q
-89 NLRHLTWKTQR
+89 
-100 IAGGDFEQK
+100 
-109 VDFMGDFSSA
+109 SSA
-119 FNSMTRQ
+119 NYKASMEIKDYVQSYNATGDVD
-126 LKEAFEKIEK
+126 ET
-136 QNEELSEAYRAYGC
+136 LSEAYRAYGC

-170 VGDGISPDTT
+170 VGNGISPDTT
-180 EEMFTALDVRSMVR
+180 EEMFTALNVRSMVKA
-194 DSGNEDVTTSNPS
+194 SGNGDVTTSNPS

-217 GATTVSGVD
+217 GAITVSGVD

-312 FDLSLAPRTR
+312 FDLSLAPRTQ

-342 QPVIAKYATAL
+342 QPVIAKYVTAL

-363 NADISILVSYATSPS
+363 NADISLLVSYATSPS

-387 DNDGTDELV
+387 DNDGTDELI

-500 YSAAASLPIAIT
+500 YSTAASLPIAIT
-512 SFADDSAGS
+512 PFADASAGS
-521 YDPSLADYEGYLSTI
+521 YDPALADYEGYLSTI

-590 GNVLEAW
+590 GNVLEEW
-597 EGGSGAE
+597 DGGSGAE

-635 SYDFYEENLTPITEE
+635 NYDFYEENLTPITEE

-677 ADSSAGDDAQL
+677 ADSSAAEDAQL

-784 ITYRGNNDQWYR
+784 ITYHGNNDQWYR

-816 RIVDSYPR
+816 RIVDTYPR

>member
-1 MLEVNETYLDRLSEA
+1 MKSQVICDALNAVNPTPAQRARMRAALEAQLPAEKPHRRGAHQQKASSQRWWTII
-16 VYSLLNGRPAA
+16 PAA
-27 PVELPPDHPQDELR
+27 AALFAVVLLGIFVLGRTDKTPPSMSNVPTEPLT
-41 QLAGYVNSLI
+41 LESL
-51 AEYGTLSAGISSV
+51 
-64 ARGNLDFTIGKG
+64 
-76 KLEALQQLKTLQG
+76 Q
-89 NLRHLTWKTQR
+89 
-100 IAGGDFEQK
+100 
-109 VDFMGDFSSA
+109 SSA
-119 FNSMTRQ
+119 NYKASMEIKDYVQSCNATGDVD
-126 LKEAFEKIEK
+126 ET
-136 QNEELSEAYRAYGC
+136 LSEAYRAYGC

-180 EEMFTALDVRSMVR
+180 EEMFTALNVRSMVR
-194 DSGNEDVTTSNPS
+194 DSGNGDVTTSNPS

-322 NAPVETT
+322 NDPVETT
-329 APTESG
+329 APTAPTENG

-342 QPVIAKYATAL
+342 QPVIAKYVTAL

-387 DNDGTDELV
+387 DNDGTDELI

-500 YSAAASLPIAIT
+500 YSAAASLPITIT
-512 SFADDSAGS
+512 PFADASAGS
-521 YDPSLADYEGYLSTI
+521 YEPALADYEGYLSTI

-555 ELLLYNSGETLMK
+555 ELLLYNSGETLTK

-635 SYDFYEENLTPITEE
+635 NYDFYEENLTPITEE

-677 ADSSAGDDAQL
+677 ADSSAAEDAQL

-816 RIVDSYPR
+816 RIVDTYPR

>member
-1 MLEVNETYLDRLSEA
+1 MKSQVICGALNTVNPTPAQRARMRAALEAQLPAEKPHRRGAHQQKASSQRWWTIIPAAAALFA
-16 VYSLLNGRPAA
+16 VVLLGIFVLGRTDKTPPSMSNVPTEPLTLESLL
-27 PVELPPDHPQDELR
+27 
-41 QLAGYVNSLI
+41 
-51 AEYGTLSAGISSV
+51 
-64 ARGNLDFTIGKG
+64 
-76 KLEALQQLKTLQG
+76 
-89 NLRHLTWKTQR
+89 
-100 IAGGDFEQK
+100 
-109 VDFMGDFSSA
+109 SSA
-119 FNSMTRQ
+119 NYKASMEIKDYVQSYNATGDVD
-126 LKEAFEKIEK
+126 ET
-136 QNEELSEAYRAYGC
+136 LSEAYRAYGC

-180 EEMFTALDVRSMVR
+180 EEMFTALDVRSMVKA
-194 DSGNEDVTTSNPS
+194 SGNGDVTTSNPS

-298 TQTGKATLEAFANT
+298 TQTGKAALEAFANT
-312 FDLSLAPRTR
+312 FDLSLAPRTQ

-342 QPVIAKYATAL
+342 QPVIAKYVTAL

-363 NADISILVSYATSPS
+363 NADISLLVSYATSPS

-387 DNDGTDELV
+387 DNDGTDELI

-500 YSAAASLPIAIT
+500 YSTAASLPIAIT
-512 SFADDSAGS
+512 SFADDSVGS
-521 YDPSLADYEGYLSTI
+521 YDPALADYEGYLSTI

-580 LSGNVLDLCE
+580 LSGNVLDICE

-635 SYDFYEENLTPITEE
+635 NYDFYEENLTPITEE

-677 ADSSAGDDAQL
+677 ADSSAAEDAQL

-796 DRDFDFMKEDLT
+796 DGDFDFMKEDLT

-816 RIVDSYPR
+816 RIVDTYPR

>member
-1 MLEVNETYLDRLSEA
+1 MKSQVICDALNAVNPTPAQRARMRAALEAQLPAEKPHRRGAHQQKASSQRWWTII
-16 VYSLLNGRPAA
+16 PAA
-27 PVELPPDHPQDELR
+27 AALFAVVLLGIFVLGRTDKTPPSMSNVPTEPLT
-41 QLAGYVNSLI
+41 LESL
-51 AEYGTLSAGISSV
+51 
-64 ARGNLDFTIGKG
+64 
-76 KLEALQQLKTLQG
+76 Q
-89 NLRHLTWKTQR
+89 
-100 IAGGDFEQK
+100 
-109 VDFMGDFSSA
+109 SSA
-119 FNSMTRQ
+119 NYKASMEIKDYVQSYNATGDVD
-126 LKEAFEKIEK
+126 ET
-136 QNEELSEAYRAYGC
+136 LSEAYRAYGC

-180 EEMFTALDVRSMVR
+180 EEMFTALNVRSMVKV
-194 DSGNEDVTTSNPS
+194 SGNGDVTTSNPS

-298 TQTGKATLEAFANT
+298 TQTGKAALEAFANT

-342 QPVIAKYATAL
+342 QPVIAKYVTAL

-363 NADISILVSYATSPS
+363 NADISLLVSYATSPS

-387 DNDGTDELV
+387 DNDGTDELI

-402 RQVIYDLYSLVDGKL
+402 RHVIYDLYSLVDGKL

-500 YSAAASLPIAIT
+500 YSTAASLPIAIT
-512 SFADDSAGS
+512 SFADDSVGS
-521 YDPSLADYEGYLSTI
+521 YDPALADYEGYLSTI

-635 SYDFYEENLTPITEE
+635 NYDFYEENLTPITEE

-677 ADSSAGDDAQL
+677 ADSSAAEDAQL

-796 DRDFDFMKEDLT
+796 DGDFDFMKEDLT

-816 RIVDSYPR
+816 RIVDTYPR

>member
-1 MLEVNETYLDRLSEA
+1 MKSQVICGALNTVNPTPAQRARMRAALEAQLPAENPHRRGAHQQKASSQRWWTII
-16 VYSLLNGRPAA
+16 PAA
-27 PVELPPDHPQDELR
+27 AALFAVVLLGIFVLGRTDKTPPSMSNVPTEPLT
-41 QLAGYVNSLI
+41 LESL
-51 AEYGTLSAGISSV
+51 
-64 ARGNLDFTIGKG
+64 
-76 KLEALQQLKTLQG
+76 Q
-89 NLRHLTWKTQR
+89 
-100 IAGGDFEQK
+100 
-109 VDFMGDFSSA
+109 SSA
-119 FNSMTRQ
+119 NYKASMEIKDYVQSYNATGDVD
-126 LKEAFEKIEK
+126 ET
-136 QNEELSEAYRAYGC
+136 LSEAYRAYGC

-180 EEMFTALDVRSMVR
+180 EEMFTALNVRSMVKV
-194 DSGNEDVTTSNPS
+194 SGNGDVTTSNPS

-226 YPIEYRVYRAMKQTL
+226 YPIEYRVYRAMKQSL

-298 TQTGKATLEAFANT
+298 TQTGKAALEAFANT

-342 QPVIAKYATAL
+342 QPVIAKYVTAL

-363 NADISILVSYATSPS
+363 NADISLLVSYATSPS

-387 DNDGTDELV
+387 DNDGTDELI

-500 YSAAASLPIAIT
+500 YSTAASLPIAIT
-512 SFADDSAGS
+512 SFADDSVGS
-521 YDPSLADYEGYLSTI
+521 YDPALADYEGYLSTI

-580 LSGNVLDLCE
+580 LSGNVLDICE

-635 SYDFYEENLTPITEE
+635 NYDFYEENLTPITEE

-677 ADSSAGDDAQL
+677 ADSSAAEDAQL

-796 DRDFDFMKEDLT
+796 DGDFDFMKEDLT

-816 RIVDSYPR
+816 RIVDTYPR

>member
-1 MLEVNETYLDRLSEA
+1 MKSQVICGALNTVNPTPAQRARMRAALEAQLPAEKPHRRGAHQQKASSQRWWTII
-16 VYSLLNGRPAA
+16 PAA
-27 PVELPPDHPQDELR
+27 AALFAVVLLGIFVLGRTDKTPPSMSNVPTEPLT
-41 QLAGYVNSLI
+41 LESL
-51 AEYGTLSAGISSV
+51 
-64 ARGNLDFTIGKG
+64 
-76 KLEALQQLKTLQG
+76 Q
-89 NLRHLTWKTQR
+89 
-100 IAGGDFEQK
+100 
-109 VDFMGDFSSA
+109 SSA
-119 FNSMTRQ
+119 NYKASMEIKDYVQSYNATGDVD
-126 LKEAFEKIEK
+126 ET
-136 QNEELSEAYRAYGC
+136 LSEAYRAYGC

-160 EICTKYGLNK
+160 ETCTKYGLNK

-180 EEMFTALDVRSMVR
+180 EEMFTALNVRSMVR
-194 DSGNEDVTTSNPS
+194 DSGNGDVTTSNPS

-298 TQTGKATLEAFANT
+298 TQTGKATLEALANT

-342 QPVIAKYATAL
+342 QPVIAKYVTAL

-363 NADISILVSYATSPS
+363 NADISILVSYVTSPS

-387 DNDGTDELV
+387 DNDGTDELI

-427 SYELREGYRIL
+427 SYELREGFRIL

-488 PITDENWSEDEI
+488 PIIDENWSEDEI
-500 YSAAASLPIAIT
+500 YSAAASLPITIT
-512 SFADDSAGS
+512 PFADASAGS
-521 YDPSLADYEGYLSTI
+521 YDPALADYEGYLSTI

-568 VAAIQ
+568 VVAIQ

-635 SYDFYEENLTPITEE
+635 NYDFYEENLMPITEE

-784 ITYRGNNDQWYR
+784 ITYHGNNDQWYR

>member
-1 MLEVNETYLDRLSEA
+1 MKSQVICDALNTVNLTPSQRARMRAALEAQLPAEKPHRRGAHQQKASSQRWWTII
-16 VYSLLNGRPAA
+16 PAA
-27 PVELPPDHPQDELR
+27 AALFAVVLLGIFVLGRTDKTPPSMSNVPTEPLT
-41 QLAGYVNSLI
+41 LESL
-51 AEYGTLSAGISSV
+51 
-64 ARGNLDFTIGKG
+64 
-76 KLEALQQLKTLQG
+76 Q
-89 NLRHLTWKTQR
+89 
-100 IAGGDFEQK
+100 
-109 VDFMGDFSSA
+109 SSA
-119 FNSMTRQ
+119 NYKASMEIKDYVQSYNATGDVD
-126 LKEAFEKIEK
+126 ET
-136 QNEELSEAYRAYGC
+136 LSEAYRAYGC

-170 VGDGISPDTT
+170 VGNGISPDTT
-180 EEMFTALDVRSMVR
+180 EEMFTALNVRSMVR
-194 DSGNEDVTTSNPS
+194 DSGNGDVTTSNPS

-257 NYVTTAGT
+257 NAVTTAGT

-277 VLTDTGDS
+277 VLTDTGES

-291 MNATTGD
+291 MNATAGD
-298 TQTGKATLEAFANT
+298 TQTGKAALEALANS
-312 FDLSLAPRTR
+312 FDLSLAPRTQ

-342 QPVIAKYATAL
+342 QPVIAKYVTAL

-363 NADISILVSYATSPS
+363 NADISILVSYVTSPS

-387 DNDGTDELV
+387 DNDGTDELI

-427 SYELREGYRIL
+427 SYELREGFRIL

-488 PITDENWSEDEI
+488 PITDENWSEDEV
-500 YSAAASLPIAIT
+500 YNSAASLPIAIT

-521 YDPSLADYEGYLSTI
+521 YDPALADYEGYLSTI

-635 SYDFYEENLTPITEE
+635 NYDFYEENLMPITEE

-816 RIVDSYPR
+816 RIVDTYPR

>member
-1 MLEVNETYLDRLSEA
+1 MKSQVICDALNAVNPTPAQRARMRAALEAQLPAEKPHRRGAHQQKASSQRWWTII
-16 VYSLLNGRPAA
+16 PAA
-27 PVELPPDHPQDELR
+27 AALFAVVLLGIFVLGRTDKTPPSMSNVPTEPLT
-41 QLAGYVNSLI
+41 LESL
-51 AEYGTLSAGISSV
+51 
-64 ARGNLDFTIGKG
+64 
-76 KLEALQQLKTLQG
+76 Q
-89 NLRHLTWKTQR
+89 
-100 IAGGDFEQK
+100 
-109 VDFMGDFSSA
+109 SSA
-119 FNSMTRQ
+119 NYKASMEIKDYVQSYNATGDVD
-126 LKEAFEKIEK
+126 ET
-136 QNEELSEAYRAYGC
+136 LSEAYRAYGC

-180 EEMFTALDVRSMVR
+180 EEMFTALNVRSMVKV
-194 DSGNEDVTTSNPS
+194 SGNGDVTTSNPS

-226 YPIEYRVYRAMKQTL
+226 YPIEYRVYRAMKQSL

-298 TQTGKATLEAFANT
+298 TQTGKAALEAFANT

-342 QPVIAKYATAL
+342 QPVIAKYVTAL

-387 DNDGTDELV
+387 DNDGTDELI

-427 SYELREGYRIL
+427 SYELREGFRIL

-452 CHLSNGQLVTDSLIR
+452 CHLSRGQLVTDSLIR

-488 PITDENWSEDEI
+488 PITDENWSEDEV
-500 YSAAASLPIAIT
+500 YNSAASLPITIT

-521 YDPSLADYEGYLSTI
+521 YDPALADYEGYLSTI

-555 ELLLYNSGETLMK
+555 ELLLYNSGETLTK

-635 SYDFYEENLTPITEE
+635 NYDFYEENLTPITEE

-677 ADSSAGDDAQL
+677 ADSSAAEDAQL

-816 RIVDSYPR
+816 RIMDTYPR

>member
-1 MLEVNETYLDRLSEA
+1 MKSQVICGALNTVNPTPAQRARMRAALEAQLPAEKPPRRGAHQQKASSQRWWTII
-16 VYSLLNGRPAA
+16 PAA
-27 PVELPPDHPQDELR
+27 AALFAVVLLGIFVLGRTDKTPPSMSNVPTAPLTLE
-41 QLAGYVNSLI
+41 SL
-51 AEYGTLSAGISSV
+51 
-64 ARGNLDFTIGKG
+64 
-76 KLEALQQLKTLQG
+76 Q
-89 NLRHLTWKTQR
+89 
-100 IAGGDFEQK
+100 
-109 VDFMGDFSSA
+109 SSA
-119 FNSMTRQ
+119 NYKASMEIKDYVQSYNTTGDVD
-126 LKEAFEKIEK
+126 ET
-136 QNEELSEAYRAYGC
+136 LSEAYRAYGC

-170 VGDGISPDTT
+170 VGNGISPDTT
-180 EEMFTALDVRSMVR
+180 EEMFTALNVRSMVKA
-194 DSGNEDVTTSNPS
+194 SGNGDVTTSNPS

-217 GATTVSGVD
+217 GAITVSGVD

-312 FDLSLAPRTR
+312 FDLSLAPRTQ

-342 QPVIAKYATAL
+342 QPVIAKYVTAL

-363 NADISILVSYATSPS
+363 NADISLLVSYATSPS

-387 DNDGTDELV
+387 DNDGTDELI

-427 SYELREGYRIL
+427 SYELREGFRIL

-500 YSAAASLPIAIT
+500 YSTAASLPIAIT
-512 SFADDSAGS
+512 PFADASAGS
-521 YDPSLADYEGYLSTI
+521 YDPALADYEGYLSTI

-590 GNVLEAW
+590 GNVLEEW
-597 EGGSGAE
+597 DGGSGAE

-635 SYDFYEENLTPITEE
+635 NYDFYEENLTPITEE

-677 ADSSAGDDAQL
+677 ADSSAAEDAQL

-784 ITYRGNNDQWYR
+784 ITYHGNNDQWYR

-816 RIVDSYPR
+816 RIVDTYPR

>member
-1 MLEVNETYLDRLSEA
+1 MKSQVICGALNTVNPTPAQRARMRAALEAQLPAEKPPRRGAHQQKASSQRWWTII
-16 VYSLLNGRPAA
+16 PAA
-27 PVELPPDHPQDELR
+27 AALFAVVLLGIFVLGRTDKTPPSMSNVPTAPLTLE
-41 QLAGYVNSLI
+41 SL
-51 AEYGTLSAGISSV
+51 
-64 ARGNLDFTIGKG
+64 
-76 KLEALQQLKTLQG
+76 Q
-89 NLRHLTWKTQR
+89 
-100 IAGGDFEQK
+100 
-109 VDFMGDFSSA
+109 SSA
-119 FNSMTRQ
+119 NYKASMEIKDYVQSYNATGDVD
-126 LKEAFEKIEK
+126 ET
-136 QNEELSEAYRAYGC
+136 LSEAYRAYGC

-170 VGDGISPDTT
+170 VGNGISPDTT
-180 EEMFTALDVRSMVR
+180 EEMFTALNVRSMVKA
-194 DSGNEDVTTSNPS
+194 SGNGDVTTSNPS

-217 GATTVSGVD
+217 GAITVSGVD

-312 FDLSLAPRTR
+312 FDLSLAPRTQ

-342 QPVIAKYATAL
+342 QPVIAKYVTAL

-363 NADISILVSYATSPS
+363 NADISLLVSYATSPS

-387 DNDGTDELV
+387 DNDGTDELI

-427 SYELREGYRIL
+427 SYELREGFRIL

-500 YSAAASLPIAIT
+500 YSTAASLPIAIT
-512 SFADDSAGS
+512 PFADASAGS
-521 YDPSLADYEGYLSTI
+521 YDPALADYEGYLSTI

-635 SYDFYEENLTPITEE
+635 NYDFYEENLTPITEE

-677 ADSSAGDDAQL
+677 ADSSAAEDAQL

-784 ITYRGNNDQWYR
+784 ITYHGNNDQWYR

-816 RIVDSYPR
+816 RIVDTYPR

>member
-1 MLEVNETYLDRLSEA
+1 MKSQVICGALNTVNPTPAQRARMRAALEAQLPAEKPPRRGAHQQKASSQRWWTII
-16 VYSLLNGRPAA
+16 PAA
-27 PVELPPDHPQDELR
+27 AALFAVVLLGIFVLGRTDKTPPSMSNVPTAPLTLE
-41 QLAGYVNSLI
+41 SL
-51 AEYGTLSAGISSV
+51 
-64 ARGNLDFTIGKG
+64 
-76 KLEALQQLKTLQG
+76 Q
-89 NLRHLTWKTQR
+89 
-100 IAGGDFEQK
+100 
-109 VDFMGDFSSA
+109 SSA
-119 FNSMTRQ
+119 NYKASMEIKDYVQSYNATGDVD
-126 LKEAFEKIEK
+126 ET
-136 QNEELSEAYRAYGC
+136 LSEAYRAYGC

-170 VGDGISPDTT
+170 VGNGISPDTT
-180 EEMFTALDVRSMVR
+180 EEMFTALNVRSMVKA
-194 DSGNEDVTTSNPS
+194 SGNGDVTTSNPS

-217 GATTVSGVD
+217 GAITVSGVD

-312 FDLSLAPRTR
+312 FDLSLAPRTQ

-342 QPVIAKYATAL
+342 QPVIAKYVTAL

-363 NADISILVSYATSPS
+363 NADISLLVSYATSPS

-387 DNDGTDELV
+387 DNDGTDELI

-427 SYELREGYRIL
+427 SYELREGFRIL

-500 YSAAASLPIAIT
+500 YSTAASLPIAIT
-512 SFADDSAGS
+512 PFADASAGS
-521 YDPSLADYEGYLSTI
+521 YDPALADYEGYLSTI

-590 GNVLEAW
+590 GNVLEEW
-597 EGGSGAE
+597 DGGSGAE

-635 SYDFYEENLTPITEE
+635 NYDFYEENLTPITEE

-677 ADSSAGDDAQL
+677 ADSSAAEDAQL

-816 RIVDSYPR
+816 RIVDTYPR

>member
-1 MLEVNETYLDRLSEA
+1 MKSQVICDALNAVNPTPAQRARMRAALEAQLPAEKPPRRGAHQQKASSQRWWTII
-16 VYSLLNGRPAA
+16 PAA
-27 PVELPPDHPQDELR
+27 AALFAVVLLGIFVLGRTDKTPPSMSNVPTEPLT
-41 QLAGYVNSLI
+41 LESL
-51 AEYGTLSAGISSV
+51 
-64 ARGNLDFTIGKG
+64 
-76 KLEALQQLKTLQG
+76 Q
-89 NLRHLTWKTQR
+89 
-100 IAGGDFEQK
+100 
-109 VDFMGDFSSA
+109 SSA
-119 FNSMTRQ
+119 NYKASMEIKDYVQSCNATGDVD
-126 LKEAFEKIEK
+126 ET
-136 QNEELSEAYRAYGC
+136 LSEAYRAYGC
-150 RNTEMAQKVD
+150 RSTEMAQKVD

-180 EEMFTALDVRSMVR
+180 EEMFTALNVRSMVKA
-194 DSGNEDVTTSNPS
+194 SGNGDVTTSNPS

-226 YPIEYRVYRAMKQTL
+226 YPIEYRAYRAMKQTL

-342 QPVIAKYATAL
+342 QPVIAKYVTAL

-387 DNDGTDELV
+387 DNDGTDELI

-476 PWFRGTGENDLA
+476 PWFRGTSENDLA

-500 YSAAASLPIAIT
+500 YSAAASLPITIT
-512 SFADDSAGS
+512 PFADASAGS
-521 YDPSLADYEGYLSTI
+521 YEPALADYEGYLSTI

-555 ELLLYNSGETLMK
+555 ELLLYNSGETLTK

-597 EGGSGAE
+597 EGVSGAE

-635 SYDFYEENLTPITEE
+635 NYDFYEENLTPITEE

-677 ADSSAGDDAQL
+677 ADSSAAEDAQL

-816 RIVDSYPR
+816 RIVDTYPH

>member
-1 MLEVNETYLDRLSEA
+1 MKSQVICGALNTVNPTPAQRARMRAALEAQLPAEKPHRRGAHQQKASSQRWWTIIPAAAALFA
-16 VYSLLNGRPAA
+16 VVLLGIFVLGRTDKTPPSMSNVPTAPLTLESLL
-27 PVELPPDHPQDELR
+27 
-41 QLAGYVNSLI
+41 
-51 AEYGTLSAGISSV
+51 
-64 ARGNLDFTIGKG
+64 
-76 KLEALQQLKTLQG
+76 
-89 NLRHLTWKTQR
+89 
-100 IAGGDFEQK
+100 
-109 VDFMGDFSSA
+109 SSA
-119 FNSMTRQ
+119 NYKASMEIKDYVQSYNATGDVD
-126 LKEAFEKIEK
+126 ET
-136 QNEELSEAYRAYGC
+136 LSEAYRAYGC

-170 VGDGISPDTT
+170 VGNGISPDTT
-180 EEMFTALDVRSMVR
+180 EGMFTALNVRSMVK
-194 DSGNEDVTTSNPS
+194 DSGNGDVTTSNPS

-226 YPIEYRVYRAMKQTL
+226 YPIEYRAYRAMKQTL

-342 QPVIAKYATAL
+342 QPVIAKYVTAL

-427 SYELREGYRIL
+427 SYELREGFRIL

-500 YSAAASLPIAIT
+500 YSASASLPIAIT

-521 YDPSLADYEGYLSTI
+521 YDPALADYEGYLSTI

-635 SYDFYEENLTPITEE
+635 NYDFYEENLTSITEE

-677 ADSSAGDDAQL
+677 ADSSAAEDAQL

-784 ITYRGNNDQWYR
+784 ITYHGNNDQWYR

-816 RIVDSYPR
+816 RIVDTYPR

>member
-1 MLEVNETYLDRLSEA
+1 MS
-16 VYSLLNGRPAA
+16 
-27 PVELPPDHPQDELR
+27 
-41 QLAGYVNSLI
+41 YV
-51 AEYGTLSAGISSV
+51 
-64 ARGNLDFTIGKG
+64 
-76 KLEALQQLKTLQG
+76 
-89 NLRHLTWKTQR
+89 
-100 IAGGDFEQK
+100 
-109 VDFMGDFSSA
+109 
-119 FNSMTRQ
+119 
-126 LKEAFEKIEK
+126 
-136 QNEELSEAYRAYGC
+136 
-150 RNTEMAQKVD
+150 
-160 EICTKYGLNK
+160 
-170 VGDGISPDTT
+170 
-180 EEMFTALDVRSMVR
+180 
-194 DSGNEDVTTSNPS
+194 
-207 YSADGNFEFW
+207 
-217 GATTVSGVD
+217 
-226 YPIEYRVYRAMKQTL
+226 
-241 STAYWEIENTS
+241 
-252 DYQWS
+252 
-257 NYVTTAGT
+257 
-265 DVLIAVGQNNSL
+265 
-277 VLTDTGDS
+277 
-285 VVVIVV
+285 
-291 MNATTGD
+291 
-298 TQTGKATLEAFANT
+298 
-312 FDLSLAPRTR
+312 
-322 NAPVETT
+322 
-329 APTESG
+329 
-335 TAIPEAY
+335 
-342 QPVIAKYATAL
+342 
-353 TEHWGGEACS
+353 
-363 NADISILVSYATSPS
+363 TSPS

-387 DNDGTDELV
+387 DNDGTDELI

-427 SYELREGYRIL
+427 SYELREGFRIL

-500 YSAAASLPIAIT
+500 YSAAASLPITIT
-512 SFADDSAGS
+512 PFADASAGS
-521 YDPSLADYEGYLSTI
+521 YDPALADYEGYLSTI

-550 GDGQD
+550 GDGQN
-555 ELLLYNSGETLMK
+555 ELLLYNSGETLTK

-635 SYDFYEENLTPITEE
+635 NYDFYEENLTPITEE

-677 ADSSAGDDAQL
+677 ADSSAAEDAQL

-706 YALRDLDGDGQDELL
+706 YALRDLDGDWQDELL

-734 VLNGTAR
+734 ILNGTAR

-816 RIVDSYPR
+816 RIVDTYPR